1 MKMGWRQGRSIR
13 DSHADSL
20 YGMPFVFNVFV
31 CLVSLAILSKCGPSF
46 GQNSCYIQCLVIA
59 ASVLANYH

>member
-1 MKMGWRQGRSIR
+1 MKMGWRQGRSIK

-31 CLVSLAILSKCGPSF
+31 CLVSLAILSRSVASF
-46 GQNSCYIQCLVIA
+46 GQNP
-59 ASVLANYH
+59 